1 MAHILVHR
9 NNSTTKDLL
18 SICHGSD
25 TVVSTAEDTALK
37 VTDEALSLWSLRSVM
52 RNDKYGWTR
61 EQTMTNSLVQRIL
74 PYKAEAFLLNC
85 NFTET
90 RIFSSRKNFLVFV

>member
-1 MAHILVHR
+1 MELGAV
-9 NNSTTKDLL
+9 TK
-18 SICHGSD
+18 
-25 TVVSTAEDTALK
+25 
-37 VTDEALSLWSLRSVM
+37 

-74 PYKAEAFLLNC
+74 PYKAKSFLLNC

-90 RIFSSRKNFLVFV
+90 